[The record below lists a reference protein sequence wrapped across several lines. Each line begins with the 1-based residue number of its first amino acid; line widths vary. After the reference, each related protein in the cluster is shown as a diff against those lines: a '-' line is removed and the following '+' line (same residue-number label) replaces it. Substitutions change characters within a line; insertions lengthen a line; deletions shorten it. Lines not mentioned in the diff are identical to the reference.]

1 VLPGFSLLPGSF
13 PPGPNDRIDSIRRVV
28 SSSLRELAPAFS
40 AMLMPTVT
48 HGALVLFTEECIGRP
63 QKVAG
68 DPAVTDRVTIAE
80 LDVIR
85 AGMSADGSPL
95 WNEIRTIGG
104 LERPISA
111 WLAATGSLLV
121 LTDPALPDP
130 ALPDPAATDLTT
142 DPMPTATTL
151 QDAVAAVASSWE
163 LVALSI
169 RQQVIAAPPAY
180 LAESRSESAER
191 SRVIAELTAVHATT
205 LESMLAVL
213 RSRKTGDLA
222 ARQAASELA
231 ASAMVR
237 LRAVSDRDRILS
249 EEPVAKAFERLRSD
263 LNPLIRF
270 GDLDVQFVEP
280 PVSGRALPGEVAHG
294 ARAIVQGAVLALVE
308 EPSVQRVRVQWN
320 CDGHNLLISIRDD
333 GPGDLTANDPTVT
346 QLAARIAALD
356 GSLRVDATAGWGSE
370 LAVTIPLDAPA
381 FVIDGSDWGLST
393 RELSVLEL
401 VMTGARNRAIATSLS
416 ISESTVKF
424 HVARLLRKL
433 GASTRAE
440 IVAIARTE
448 PRRSTA

>member
-1 VLPGFSLLPGSF
+1 
-13 PPGPNDRIDSIRRVV
+13 
-28 SSSLRELAPAFS
+28 
-40 AMLMPTVT
+40 MLMPSVS
-48 HGALVLFTEECIGRP
+48 HSALVLFTEECTGRP
-63 QKVAG
+63 QKMAG

-80 LDVIR
+80 LDDIR
-85 AGMSADGSPL
+85 AGMGADASPL
-95 WNEIRTIGG
+95 WNETRMIGG

-111 WLAATGSLLV
+111 WLAATGALLV

-130 ALPDPAATDLTT
+130 APADPTWAA
-142 DPMPTATTL
+142 AAL
-151 QDAVAAVASSWE
+151 QDAVATVASSWE
-163 LVALSI
+163 LIALSI

-180 LAESRSESAER
+180 LVESRSESAER

-237 LRAVSDRDRILS
+237 LRAASDRDRILS
-249 EEPVAKAFERLRSD
+249 EEPVAMAFERLRSD

-308 EPSVQRVRVQWN
+308 QPSVQRVRVQWN

-333 GPGDLTANDPTVT
+333 GPGDLTAGDPTVT

-356 GSLRVDATAGWGSE
+356 GALRVDATAGWGSE

-381 FVIDGSDWGLST
+381 FVVDGSAWGLSA
-393 RELSVLEL
+393 RERSVLEL
-401 VMTGARNRAIATSLS
+401 VATGARNRAIAASLS

-440 IVAIARTE
+440 IVAIARSE

>member
-1 VLPGFSLLPGSF
+1 
-13 PPGPNDRIDSIRRVV
+13 
-28 SSSLRELAPAFS
+28 
-40 AMLMPTVT
+40 MLMPTVT

-63 QKVAG
+63 QKTAG

-80 LDVIR
+80 LDDIR
-85 AGMSADGSPL
+85 AGMSTDGSPL
-95 WNEIRTIGG
+95 WNETRTIGG

-130 ALPDPAATDLTT
+130 VATDPTLT
-142 DPMPTATTL
+142 AATL
-151 QDAVAAVASSWE
+151 QDAVATVASSWE

-180 LAESRSESAER
+180 LVESRSESAER

-263 LNPLIRF
+263 LHPLIRF

-333 GPGDLTANDPTVT
+333 GPGDLTADDPTVT

-381 FVIDGSDWGLST
+381 FVIDGSDWGLSA
-393 RELSVLEL
+393 RELSVLDL
-401 VMTGARNRAIATSLS
+401 VVTGARNRAIATSLS

>member
-1 VLPGFSLLPGSF
+1 
-13 PPGPNDRIDSIRRVV
+13 
-28 SSSLRELAPAFS
+28 
-40 AMLMPTVT
+40 MLMPAVP
-48 HGALVLFTEECIGRP
+48 HGALVLFTEECTGRP
-63 QKVAG
+63 QKMAG

-80 LDVIR
+80 LDDIR
-85 AGMSADGSPL
+85 ASMSVDCSPL
-95 WNEIRTIGG
+95 WNEIRMIGG
-104 LERPISA
+104 LDRPISA
-111 WLAATGSLLV
+111 WLAATGALLV
-121 LTDPALPDP
+121 LTDPALPDSPLADP
-130 ALPDPAATDLTT
+130 ALPDPTLAGPRP
-142 DPMPTATTL
+142 DPAPATTL
-151 QDAVAAVASSWE
+151 QDVVAMVASSWE

-180 LAESRSESAER
+180 LVESRSESAER

-333 GPGDLTANDPTVT
+333 GPGDLTADDPTVT
-346 QLAARIAALD
+346 QLAARIVALD

-370 LAVTIPLDAPA
+370 LVVTIPLDAPA

-401 VMTGARNRAIATSLS
+401 VMTGARNRAIAASLS

-440 IVAIARTE
+440 IVAIARSE

>member
-1 VLPGFSLLPGSF
+1 
-13 PPGPNDRIDSIRRVV
+13 
-28 SSSLRELAPAFS
+28 
-40 AMLMPTVT
+40 MLMPTVP
-48 HGALVLFTEECIGRP
+48 HGALVVFTEECTGRP
-63 QKVAG
+63 QKMAG
-68 DPAVTDRVTIAE
+68 DPAITDRVTIAE

-95 WNEIRTIGG
+95 WNETRMIGG

-111 WLAATGSLLV
+111 WLAATGALLV
-121 LTDPALPDP
+121 LTDPTLTDPTLPDP
-130 ALPDPAATDLTT
+130 SPANSAPTNSALTDPPPANSVLTDPASAE
-142 DPMPTATTL
+142 PASAAATL
-151 QDAVAAVASSWE
+151 QDAVATVASSWE

-180 LAESRSESAER
+180 LVESRSESAER

-231 ASAMVR
+231 ASAMVQ

-263 LNPLIRF
+263 LYPLIRF

-308 EPSVQRVRVQWN
+308 QPSVQRVRVQWN

-333 GPGDLTANDPTVT
+333 GPGDLTADGPTVT

-356 GSLRVDATAGWGSE
+356 GALRVDATAGWGSE

-381 FVIDGSDWGLST
+381 FVVDGSDWGLSA
-393 RELSVLEL
+393 RERSVLEL
-401 VMTGARNRAIATSLS
+401 VVTGARNRAIAASLS

-440 IVAIARTE
+440 IVAIARSE